1 MDAVGSLQRERPFPL
16 RETSFSFKGNFG
28 FLGGETCVSLRGNSC
43 SCPEKCSFPSGENCN
58 RLLFRTLFLKSVSS
72 ECTFQIR
79 SEVESGLG
87 RLVVAYI
94 LGGYADTVHRVFE
107 ECVETVF
114 RGNGAY
120 V

>member
-28 FLGGETCVSLRGNSC
+28 FLEEKRAFPLGETVV
-43 SCPEKCSFPSGENCN
+43 PEKCSFPSGENCN

>member
-1 MDAVGSLQRERPFPL
+1 MDAVGFLQRERPFPL

-28 FLGGETCVSLRGNSC
+28 FLE
-43 SCPEKCSFPSGENCN
+43 EKRSFPSGENCN

>member
-1 MDAVGSLQRERPFPL
+1 MQSGFFRGNGRFPL

-28 FLGGETCVSLRGNSC
+28 FLEGETCVSLRGNSC
-43 SCPEKCSFPSGENCN
+43 FCPEKRSFPSGENCN

>member
-1 MDAVGSLQRERPFPL
+1 MDAVGFLQRKRPFTL
-16 RETSFSFKGNFG
+16 RETSFSIKGNFG
-28 FLGGETCVSLRGNSC
+28 LHEEKRAFTLWETVV
-43 SCPEKCSFPSGENCN
+43 PEKRSFPSGGNCN

-87 RLVVAYI
+87 RLVVTYV
-94 LGGYADTVHRVFE
+94 LSGYADTVHRVFE